1 MADKKSYGIKVN
13 TVISSVEYLMSIR
26 TYAESILISYDE
38 DSEFYSKDLL
48 RELCAFIAAVTAQVD
63 WVLEDIVPRQPE
75 KGYSA
80 VPTMNNENM
89 ISVVLESVT
98 RCIASRRFTVVVLN
112 LTIRL

>member
-1 MADKKSYGIKVN
+1 MSDKKSYGIKVN

-75 KGYSA
+75 KGVVPVTPEEVDTMKLYSEM
-80 VPTMNNENM
+80 VNDRIINLKKYN
-89 ISVVLESVT
+89 ISFKEH
-98 RCIASRRFTVVVLN
+98 
-112 LTIRL
+112 